1 MIDPSKQA
9 AIDQIMAQHLD
20 ILPDFLRKMYLAF
33 YRAGFNELQAL
44 ELTKTYLQT
53 TLVENKSGK

>member
-1 MIDPSKQA
+1 MIDPTKQA

-20 ILPDFLRKMYLAF
+20 VLPDFLRKMYLAF
-33 YRAGFNELQAL
+33 YRVGFNEVQAL

-53 TLVENKSGK
+53 TLAENKSAQ